1 MFAKLINQPLFQFLL
16 IGGFIFLLYNFT
28 VKNNP
33 DTDNLKTVVVDKES
47 LITFLQYR
55 YKAFDRIKFEN
66 KLNNMSEDELNNLIN
81 DYIRE
86 EALYREALGFGLD
99 KNDNVIRRRLIQK
112 IEFINEDAV
121 NNSLDINDGQLSDYF
136 EKNRGSYVIDPFV
149 TFTHVFF
156 SNYKHGAGKAN
167 ELAQNQLAMLNKN
180 EVPFSDSVKYGDRFL
195 YNINYVESAPD
206 HVENHFSDEMANKLF
221 KLNPSETIWNGPF
234 ESPYGFHLVMLTNN
248 EKEQYPEL
256 EDVYDEVKQDLTYEL
271 SKKQKD
277 KAISQ
282 IIDNYEVKILY
293 KNVNNEPELSNS
305 PGPGNQN

>member
-28 VKNNP
+28 VKSNP

-66 KLNNMSEDELNNLIN
+66 KLNNMPEDELNNLIN

-86 EALYREALGFGLD
+86 EVLYREALGFGLD

-121 NNSLDINDGQLSDYF
+121 NNSLDINDGQLSDYL

-180 EVPFSDSVKYGDRFL
+180 EVPFSESVKYGDRFL
-195 YNINYVESAPD
+195 YNTNYVESTPD
-206 HVENHFSDEMANKLF
+206 HVANHFSDEMANKLF
-221 KLNPSETIWNGPF
+221 NLNPSETNWNGPF
-234 ESPYGFHLVMLTNN
+234 ESPYGFHLVMLTKN
-248 EKEQYPEL
+248 EKEKYPEL
-256 EDVYDEVKQDLTYEL
+256 EDVYEKVKQDLTYEL

-282 IIDNYEVKILY
+282 IIDNYEIKILY
-293 KNVNNEPELSNS
+293 KNVSNEPELSNS

>member
-28 VKNNP
+28 VNNNP
-33 DTDNLKTVVVDKES
+33 DRENLKTVVVDKES

-55 YKAFDRIKFEN
+55 FKAFDRNKFEN
-66 KLNNMSEDELNNLIN
+66 KLNNMSEDELNNLIE

-86 EALYREALGFGLD
+86 EVLYREALGFGLD

-112 IEFINEDAV
+112 IEFINEDAI
-121 NNSLDINDGQLSDYF
+121 NNSLEINDEQLSEYF
-136 EKNRGSYVIDPFV
+136 EKNKRSYVIDPFV

-156 SNYKHGAGKAN
+156 SNYKHGTGKAN
-167 ELAQNQLAMLNKN
+167 ELAQNQLSILNNN
-180 EVPFSDSVKYGDRFL
+180 EVPFSESVKYGDRFL
-195 YNINYVESAPD
+195 YNTNYVESTPD
-206 HVENHFSDEMANKLF
+206 HVANHFSNDMANKLF
-221 KLNPSETIWNGPF
+221 NLSPSETTWNGPF
-234 ESPYGFHLVMLTNN
+234 ESPYGFHLVMLTKN

-256 EDVYDEVKQDLTYEL
+256 KDVYDEVKQDLTYEL
-271 SKKQKD
+271 SKEQKD

-282 IIDNYEVKILY
+282 IIDNYEIKILY
-293 KNVNNEPELSNS
+293 KNVNNESELSNS

>member
-28 VKNNP
+28 VNNNP
-33 DTDNLKTVVVDKES
+33 DRDNLKTVVVDKES

-55 YKAFDRIKFEN
+55 FKAFDRNKFEN

-86 EALYREALGFGLD
+86 EVLYREALGFGLD

-112 IEFINEDAV
+112 IEFINEDV
-121 NNSLDINDGQLSDYF
+121 INNSLEINDGQISDYF
-136 EKNRGSYVIDPFV
+136 EKNKGSYVIDPFV

-167 ELAQNQLAMLNKN
+167 ELAQNQLAIFNKN
-180 EVPFSDSVKYGDRFL
+180 EVPFSESVKYGDRFL
-195 YNINYVESAPD
+195 YNTNYVESAPD
-206 HVENHFSDEMANKLF
+206 HVANHFSDEMANKLF
-221 KLNPSETIWNGPF
+221 KLNPSEIIWNGPF
-234 ESPYGFHLVMLTNN
+234 ESPYGFHLVMLTKN

-256 EDVYDEVKQDLTYEL
+256 EDVYEKVKQDLTYEL

-282 IIDNYEVKILY
+282 IIDNYEIKIMY